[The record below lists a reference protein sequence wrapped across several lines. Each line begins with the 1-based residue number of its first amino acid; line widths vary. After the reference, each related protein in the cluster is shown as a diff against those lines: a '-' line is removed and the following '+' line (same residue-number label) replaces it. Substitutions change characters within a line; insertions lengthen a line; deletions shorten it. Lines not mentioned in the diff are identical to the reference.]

1 MPTVLNQVNCMQMVN
16 EYLYPFSPIGHPQSV
31 PITVRPA
38 AVFPLDVYFLMD
50 FSNSMRDDLT
60 TLQSIAEDIGMY
72 SVLQLPNNL

>member
-1 MPTVLNQVNCMQMVN
+1 MTEKQVTSLSFVGQ
-16 EYLYPFSPIGHPQSV
+16 PQSV

>member
-1 MPTVLNQVNCMQMVN
+1 MQMEN

-50 FSNSMRDDLT
+50 FSNSMNDDLA
-60 TLQSIAEDIGMY
+60 TLQSIAGNIGMCVGFEELHNSFKILEY
-72 SVLQLPNNL
+72 